1 MRIKVNNVLT
11 GRKIITTSV
20 KEEEINENTLPG
32 IINSAMP
39 THLSNK
45 ADENMLL
52 DIYKGEQP
60 ILNRKKEVRPEINNK
75 IVINNAQKITRTIL
89 GYFLGTP
96 IEITQRTVN
105 KDAEVEKLKDSIDV
119 ESIDHVNYDVGEY
132 QSVCGTGYK
141 MTYVDSDS
149 DKDETPFE
157 QVSLDPR
164 NTFVIYSQD
173 VRHKP
178 LVGVTYHGVLNA
190 NGAVDKIQ
198 YYAYTK
204 NTVYRYLSKNAAEG
218 NIVAEEL
225 QEGYPKTHLLGGVPI
240 VEYPNNQ
247 FRIGDFEPA
256 LSVMNAINENISDR
270 MNDLEQFVQ
279 SLLVFYNVE
288 IDKERFA
295 EMREDGAIMVK
306 STSGQGKEAKVD
318 YIGQA
323 TNQSE
328 IQTLTDY
335 LTETMNDLVG
345 IPDRKLR
352 GGGGGDT
359 GNAVELRDGWADL
372 EIVARNK
379 ERQFK
384 KSEKESLR
392 LVLNILREKDI
403 VDLSLTDIDV
413 KFPRNPNNNLLV
425 KTQSLQTLISS
436 KVLAPK
442 DALLICG
449 LSTDTLEMTKR
460 GEEFWGDEFAGKMNN
475 SAENTESSENT
486 VEDNTEVVE
495 DV

>member
-1 MRIKVNNVLT
+1 MEINKDLNNVLT
-11 GRKIITTSV
+11 GRKVISTSV
-20 KEEEINENTLPG
+20 PEDKINLETMPG
-32 IINSAMP
+32 IINSAIQ
-39 THLSNK
+39 THGYNK
-45 ADENMLL
+45 VDESRLL
-52 DIYKGEQP
+52 DIYKGLQP
-60 ILNRKKEVRPEINNK
+60 ILNRVKEVRPEVNNK

-96 IEITQRTVN
+96 IEIIQRKTE
-105 KDAEVEKLKDSIDV
+105 KDEEVEKLKESIDV

-132 QSVCGTGYK
+132 QSVCGVGYK

-149 DKDETPFE
+149 EEDETPFE
-157 QVSLDPR
+157 QVALDPR

-173 VRHKP
+173 VRQKP
-178 LVGVTYHGVLNA
+178 LVGVTYHTVLNE
-190 NGAVDKIQ
+190 NGAVDKIR

-204 NTVYRYLSKNAAEG
+204 NAVYCYETQGAAEG
-218 NIVAEEL
+218 QITSANIL
-225 QEGYPKTHLLGGVPI
+225 QGYPKPHTLGGVPI

-279 SLLVFYNVE
+279 ALLVFHNVE
-288 IDKERFA
+288 IDRERFA

-306 STSGQGKEAKVD
+306 SIGGNAHEAKVE

-379 ERQFK
+379 ERQYK
-384 KSEKESLR
+384 KSEKQSLK
-392 LVLNILREKDI
+392 LVLNILREKNI
-403 VDLSLTDIDV
+403 VDLKLTDIDI

-425 KTQSLQTLISS
+425 KTQSLQTLVAS
-436 KVLAPK
+436 KVLSPK
-442 DALLICG
+442 DALSICG

-460 GEEFWGDEFAGKMNN
+460 GEEFWGDEFAGRMNTTETN
-475 SAENTESSENT
+475 AEP
-486 VEDNTEVVE
+486 VETNVEVPTNV
-495 DV
+495 